1 MRSHRARFLY
11 LGTAAFAAAALA
23 VGGCSSGG
31 SSTSSSGGS
40 TTGTNKT
47 PIVIGASLS
56 LTGDFSVDGQAFDK
70 GYNLW
75 VSQVNKTGGILG
87 RQVKLDILNDNSS
100 QTQVVTNYEKLIT
113 VDHVDLT
120 FGPFS
125 TLLTAPASATAHRY
139 GYAFVEGAGG
149 GGLVFA
155 QKLNNVFDVS
165 LPVVNELDPFTTWI
179 KSLPASQRPTSA
191 AYPAADDPFASP
203 QVQRTQSILQPMGI
217 KTAYS
222 KIFPEEESAYK
233 GPADDVAASGA
244 QMVVLGSADVPTVSA
259 FMSAFEQQHYNPK
272 IFVAAAGPDQGAAF
286 TSAVGA
292 ANANGMMVPNAWYPG
307 SPNALSQAMV
317 AAYIAKYGGPA
328 SNINADVAEA
338 YSVGEV
344 VDQAVTHDKS
354 LSNSALIS
362 YLHSG
367 VTLQSV
373 QGPVKFNSLGEN
385 LVATAFVFQ
394 WQNGKFV
401 QVLPVGAPGSV
412 KITYPK
418 PHWAS

>member
-1 MRSHRARFLY
+1 MRPKHARFLT
-11 LGTAAFAAAALA
+11 LGTAVCAAAALA
-23 VGGCSSGG
+23 VSGCSSGG
-31 SSTSSSGGS
+31 SSTSSNGS
-40 TTGTNKT
+40 TSGSNTT

-70 GYNLW
+70 GYKLW

-87 RQVKLDILNDNSS
+87 RQVKLDVLNDNSS
-100 QTQVVTNYEKLIT
+100 ATQVVTNYTKLIT

-165 LPVVNELDPFTTWI
+165 LPVVNELDPFSAWI
-179 KSLPASQRPTSA
+179 KSLPASQRPASA

-203 QVQRTQSILQPMGI
+203 QVQRTQSVLQPMGI

-233 GPADDVAASGA
+233 APADDVAASGA

-272 IFVAAAGPDQGAAF
+272 IFIAAAGPDQGAAF

-292 ANANGMMVPNAWYPG
+292 GNANGMMVPNAWYPG

-338 YSVGEV
+338 YSVGQV
-344 VDQAVTHDKS
+344 VDQAVTHNKS

-373 QGPVKFNSLGEN
+373 QGPVRFNSLGEN
-385 LVATAFVFQ
+385 LSATAFVFQ

-401 QVLPVGAPGSV
+401 QVLPLGAPGSV
-412 KITYPK
+412 KIIFPK